1 MPSLYQYIR
10 KNLFLISYVY
20 RMLRIQKRQKKD
32 DYVFNRTDNLA
43 MPKKLYKPKP
53 KKVII

>member
-10 KNLFLISYVY
+10 KKLFLISYVY